1 MSALENMYHRMS
13 FEELALEAWH
23 SENRLAKELL
33 EKFDV
38 VIELERVEVEV
49 EAENED
55 VLSQLYDCMLD
66 MQDTLQ
72 SLVNDLIE
80 AKGTKR
86 KSQEAI
92 LRFKESCENMPSDYL
107 ETFSPLWDIYYE
119 N

>member
-23 SENRLAKELL
+23 SENRLAKALL
-33 EKFDV
+33 ENFDEM
-38 VIELERVEVEV
+38 IELELAEVEV
-49 EAENED
+49 ENED
-55 VLSQLYDCMLD
+55 VLSQLHDCMLD
-66 MQDTLQ
+66 MQDMLQ

-92 LRFKESCENMPSDYL
+92 RRFKESCENMPSDYL